1 MQTDPSIKLIYVDLF
16 CGAGGT
22 STGVE
27 RATIAG
33 SKCARVIA
41 CVNHDKNAILSHAAN
56 HPDTLHFTEDI
67 RTLDLTALIQHI
79 ALMRMKY
86 PNALLVLWASL
97 ECTNFSKAKG
107 GLPRDADSRTLAES
121 LYRYIQA
128 IDPDYIQIENVEEFM
143 SWGPLDG
150 NGKPISKLAG
160 TDYTNWV
167 NSVKDY
173 LYDFDYRVLNA
184 ANYGAYTSRKRYFGI
199 FAKYGLPIVFPEQTH
214 AKNSTA
220 SLKKWKAVKDVL
232 ELQDS
237 GISIFG
243 RKKAL
248 VDKTFWRV
256 HAGLV
261 KFVAGGKETFIQ
273 QRNSGNPFSKLVD
286 IEGPSRTLTATGG
299 NQDLVSAKFLSKY
312 YSGSPESKNI
322 GIDGPAHTIT
332 AVDHHSLVSA
342 NFISA
347 YYGNGDNVSSI
358 ESPSPVVSTKDRL
371 ALVKPQ
377 FIDANFGSSRP
388 VSTDQ
393 PLGTLTTK
401 DKYSIVSCD
410 PFIDQQFGNSKPAA
424 INNPIGAI
432 TANPKYNLVSCKP
445 FIINS
450 FSGGGQ
456 HLNIDKPCSTL
467 LSVPKQNLVTCGWLM
482 DTNFGNTGSRLD
494 DPSNVITAN
503 RKWQYLVNP
512 QYKNAGKGI
521 NEPCFTLIARMDKM
535 PPSIATIE
543 TDVTKDLPRFIRV
556 EGNVVIYEI
565 YESDSP
571 ARIAIKEFMA
581 MYGIRDIKMRMLKI
595 PELLQIMGFP
605 VTYKLIGTK
614 AEQKKYIG
622 NAVETTMAKVMCEAL
637 VGKLIELEIAA

>member
-1 MQTDPSIKLIYVDLF
+1 MIDPSIKLIYVDLF

-67 RTLDLTALIQHI
+67 RTLDLSTLIEHI
-79 ALMRMKY
+79 SRMRVKY

-143 SWGPLDG
+143 SWGPLDI

-173 LYDFDYRVLNA
+173 LYDFDYRILNA
-184 ANYGAYTSRKRYFGI
+184 ANFGAYTSRKRYFGI
-199 FAKYGLPIVFPEQTH
+199 FAKYGLPIIFPEPTH
-214 AKNSTA
+214 AKNQTNG
-220 SLKKWKAVKDVL
+220 LRKWKAVKDVL
-232 ELQDS
+232 DLQDS
-237 GISIFG
+237 GLSIFG
-243 RKKAL
+243 RNKPL

-261 KFVAGGKETFIQ
+261 KFVAGGKEAWLMKY
-273 QRNSGNPFSKLVD
+273 NSTDASGKHNP
-286 IEGPSRTLTATGG
+286 PSI
-299 NQDLVSAKFLSKY
+299 DEPSPVVSCQNRL
-312 YSGSPESKNI
+312 
-322 GIDGPAHTIT
+322 GI
-332 AVDHHSLVSA
+332 VSA

-347 YYGNGDNVSSI
+347 YYGNGGNVSSI

-388 VSTDQ
+388 VSADQ

-410 PFIDQQFGNSKPAA
+410 PFIDQQYGNSKPAA
-424 INNPIGAI
+424 INNPLGSL
-432 TANPKYNLVSCKP
+432 TSNPKYNLVSCKP
-445 FIINS
+445 FIVNS

-494 DPSNVITAN
+494 SPSGVITAN
-503 RKWQYLVNP
+503 HKWHYLVNP

-521 NEPCFTLIARMDKM
+521 NDPCFTLIARMDKM

-543 TDVTKDLPRFIRV
+543 TELTKDLPSFIRI
-556 EGNVVIYEI
+556 EDNAVIYEI

-571 ARIAIKEFMA
+571 ALVAIKEFMA
-581 MYGIRDIKMRMLKI
+581 MYGIKDIKMRMLKI

-637 VGKLIELEIAA
+637 VGKLIEMEIAA